1 MLFRSDAF
9 ANESNQNQNQFLDTE
24 NTINLGLSLGL
35 AGIQVANTIVAV
47 QGASNI
53 ARKREDDVIE
63 HAQELCN

>member
-1 MLFRSDAF
+1 MTMYSVP
-9 ANESNQNQNQFLDTE
+9 SKNQTQFLDAE
-24 NTINLGLSLGL
+24 NATNLGLSLGL

-47 QGASNI
+47 QGASNK